1 MSTTTQ
7 HLATPAAPWTSTF
20 ESHISKLPS
29 PEFVLTSLQP
39 APKGSPVPYLPRL
52 RYCIYRG
59 MWGSLPQNKHN
70 DAPRNAPIYTSDMPT
85 FTTDVR
91 MQKVGQFFASSSG
104 HASSDD
110 QVQGSGG
117 GGPVEAV
124 WWIKDT
130 GTQWRMKGEAF
141 VVGRDIDEGQ
151 SSGVRTVKSEVGRRM
166 RRTEEEGHEDDWSWA
181 KELTAHFGNCSPGM
195 RGMLYV
201 LGAEHTKV
209 LGRLIDRTGSW
220 KNPPPG
226 TPTNG
231 QEPDKDHQLGQKVE
245 DLHDPIARENF
256 RVVVIKPEEVEQ
268 LDISDPAT
276 ARRWKYTFVVEKGQG
291 AEGKG
296 VWKTEEM
303 WP

>member
-7 HLATPAAPWTSTF
+7 HLITPQAPWISTF
-20 ESHISKLPS
+20 ESHLSKLPS

-59 MWGSLPQNKHN
+59 MWGSLPENKHN

-104 HASSDD
+104 LASSDH

-141 VVGRDIDEGQ
+141 VVGRDIDEGE

-166 RRTEEEGHEDDWSWA
+166 RRTEGEGNQGDWSWA

-195 RGMLYV
+195 R
-201 LGAEHTKV
+201 
-209 LGRLIDRTGSW
+209 GSW

-276 ARRWKYTFVVEKGQG
+276 ARRWKYTFVVDKGQG

-296 VWKTEEM
+296 EWKTEEL

>member
-20 ESHISKLPS
+20 ESHLSKLPS

-59 MWGSLPQNKHN
+59 MWGSLPENKHN

-141 VVGRDIDEGQ
+141 VVGRDIDDGQ
-151 SSGVRTVKSEVGRRM
+151 TSGVRTVKSEVGRRM
-166 RRTEEEGHEDDWSWA
+166 RRTEGEGNEGDWSWA

-195 RGMLYV
+195 RGMLHV
-201 LGAEHTKV
+201 LGTEGTRKY
-209 LGRLIDRTGSW
+209 LGG
-220 KNPPPG
+220 
-226 TPTNG
+226 
-231 QEPDKDHQLGQKVE
+231 
-245 DLHDPIARENF
+245 
-256 RVVVIKPEEVEQ
+256 
-268 LDISDPAT
+268 
-276 ARRWKYTFVVEKGQG
+276 
-291 AEGKG
+291 
-296 VWKTEEM
+296 
-303 WP
+303 

>member
-1 MSTTTQ
+1 
-7 HLATPAAPWTSTF
+7 
-20 ESHISKLPS
+20 
-29 PEFVLTSLQP
+29 
-39 APKGSPVPYLPRL
+39 
-52 RYCIYRG
+52 
-59 MWGSLPQNKHN
+59 MWGSLPENKHN
-70 DAPRNAPIYTSDMPT
+70 DAPRNPPIYSSDMPT

-91 MQKVGQFFASSSG
+91 MQKVPQFFASSSG
-104 HASSDD
+104 HATSDD

-130 GTQWRMKGEAF
+130 GTQWRIKGEAF
-141 VVGRDIDEGQ
+141 VMGTDIDEGK

-166 RRTEEEGHEDDWSWA
+166 RRTEAEGDESEWSWA

-195 RGMLYV
+195 RGILSRFGMEGLYIK
-201 LGAEHTKV
+201 GGE
-209 LGRLIDRTGSW
+209 LIVHIGSW

-226 TPTNG
+226 TSTNG
-231 QEPDKDHQLGQKVE
+231 QEPDKDHELGQKVQ
-245 DLHDPIARENF
+245 DLHDPIARANF

-276 ARRWKYTFVVEKGQG
+276 ARRWKYTFVVEKGQA
-291 AEGKG
+291 AEEKG
-296 VWKTEEM
+296 EWKTEEL

>member
-7 HLATPAAPWTSTF
+7 HLTTPPAPWTSSF
-20 ESHISKLPS
+20 ESHLSKLPS
-29 PEFVLTSLQP
+29 PEFVLASLQP
-39 APKGSPVPYLPRL
+39 APNGSPVPYLPRL

-59 MWGSLPQNKHN
+59 MWGSLPENRHN
-70 DAPRNAPIYTSDMPT
+70 DAPRNPPIYTSDMPT

-130 GTQWRMKGEAF
+130 GTQWRVKGEAF
-141 VVGRDIDEGQ
+141 VVGRDIDEGE

-166 RRTEEEGHEDDWSWA
+166 RRTDREGNEKDWSWA

-195 RGMLYV
+195 RGMFYGRRV
-201 LGAEHTKV
+201 FRKNFGGADWSYRELEESTTRETYEWA
-209 LGRLIDRTGSW
+209 GAGQRASTWTESGGS
-220 KNPPPG
+220 
-226 TPTNG
+226 T
-231 QEPDKDHQLGQKVE
+231 
-245 DLHDPIARENF
+245 
-256 RVVVIKPEEVEQ
+256 
-268 LDISDPAT
+268 
-276 ARRWKYTFVVEKGQG
+276 
-291 AEGKG
+291 
-296 VWKTEEM
+296 
-303 WP
+303 